1 MTIFNLITLF
11 GGLALFLYG
20 MRLMGDGLKKGSS
33 DAFKRAMEKVT
44 NNPLVGFLLGL
55 VVTAVIQS
63 STATIVLTSG
73 LVGAGVMSL
82 HQSIGVILGANVGT
96 TITGQIIRLLDV
108 NASETSLLNFFK
120 PSTLAPLA
128 AIIGILFLMAVKT
141 RQSDTIGSIAM
152 GFGILFTGLL
162 SMTAAVSPLSESE
175 TFANMFYQL
184 SGKPVLILCRG
195 EAALLLNDP
204 LDGDAAHQLTA
215 LPAETAAH
223 CGLVPYRAVGTE
235 SGLLLYFRPDRVLEA
250 DGKTLDC
257 VCAAG
262 PPGFE
267 SGQYEGLICV

>member
-1 MTIFNLITLF
+1 MPSPDKIVFGVSWVFYSPKPAPRGGIIQKKRFETLMTIFNLITLF

-108 NASETSLLNFFK
+108 NASETSL
-120 PSTLAPLA
+120 
-128 AIIGILFLMAVKT
+128 
-141 RQSDTIGSIAM
+141 
-152 GFGILFTGLL
+152 
-162 SMTAAVSPLSESE
+162 
-175 TFANMFYQL
+175 
-184 SGKPVLILCRG
+184 C
-195 EAALLLNDP
+195 
-204 LDGDAAHQLTA
+204 
-215 LPAETAAH
+215 
-223 CGLVPYRAVGTE
+223 
-235 SGLLLYFRPDRVLEA
+235 LLYTSPSPRDA
-250 DGKTLDC
+250 
-257 VCAAG
+257 
-262 PPGFE
+262 
-267 SGQYEGLICV
+267 

>member
-128 AIIGILFLMAVKT
+128 AIIGILFLMGGQDPPV
-141 RQSDTIGSIAM
+141 RYHRLDRD
-152 GFGILFTGLL
+152 GLRH
-162 SMTAAVSPLSESE
+162 PLHRPS
-175 TFANMFYQL
+175 QHD
-184 SGKPVLILCRG
+184 RG
-195 EAALLLNDP
+195 GEP
-204 LDGDAAHQLTA
+204 
-215 LPAETAAH
+215 
-223 CGLVPYRAVGTE
+223 AVG
-235 SGLLLYFRPDRVLEA
+235 
-250 DGKTLDC
+250 
-257 VCAAG
+257 
-262 PPGFE
+262 
-267 SGQYEGLICV
+267 I